1 MLAVVVETKQLA
13 ETVVAS
19 IVGGVGVTVAFSIA
33 IWGVAR
39 FADLSR
45 SERPLAAGAAAA
57 VTVLALM
64 ATAASVVLG
73 IVVMTQQVDPPG
85 RRRP

>member
-1 MLAVVVETKQLA
+1 MLAVVVETKQLV

-45 SERPLAAGAAAA
+45 GERPLAAGGAAA
-57 VTVLALM
+57 VTLLAL
-64 ATAASVVLG
+64 AVTAASVVLG
-73 IVVMTQQVDPPG
+73 IIVMT
-85 RRRP
+85 RK

>member
-1 MLAVVVETKQLA
+1 MTLATLVEGKELL

-19 IVGGVGVTVAFSIA
+19 TVAGIGVTFVFSVA

-45 SERPLAAGAAAA
+45 NERPVAAAA
-57 VTVLALM
+57 AAL
-64 ATAASVVLG
+64 TAAVALLATVAIVVVG
-73 IVVMTQQVDPPG
+73 IVVMTSK
-85 RRRP
+85 

>member
-1 MLAVVVETKQLA
+1 MAVVVETKELI

-19 IVGGVGVTVAFSIA
+19 VIAGVGITVIFSVA

-45 SERPLAAGAAAA
+45 DERPLAAGAAAA
-57 VTVLALM
+57 LAGLALLV
-64 ATAASVVLG
+64 TLAAVVFG
-73 IVVMTQQVDPPG
+73 IVIMSSK
-85 RRRP
+85 

>member
-1 MLAVVVETKQLA
+1 MAVVVETKNLL

-19 IVGGVGVTVAFSIA
+19 TVAGVGITVVFSIA

-45 SERPLAAGAAAA
+45 NERPLAAGAAATLAALAGLGTLAA
-57 VTVLALM
+57 VAF
-64 ATAASVVLG
+64 G
-73 IVVMTQQVDPPG
+73 IVVMSSK
-85 RRRP
+85 

>member
-1 MLAVVVETKQLA
+1 MTLATLVEGKELL

-19 IVGGVGVTVAFSIA
+19 TVAGIGVTFVFSVA

-45 SERPLAAGAAAA
+45 NERPLAAAAAA
-57 VTVLALM
+57 LAAGLALL
-64 ATAASVVLG
+64 ATVAIVVLG
-73 IVVMTQQVDPPG
+73 IVVMTSK
-85 RRRP
+85 

>member
-1 MLAVVVETKQLA
+1 VIAVVVETKELV

-19 IVGGVGVTVAFSIA
+19 LLAGVGMTVVFSVA

-45 SERPLAAGAAAA
+45 NERPLAAGAAATLA
-57 VTVLALM
+57 ALALLVVLAGL
-64 ATAASVVLG
+64 AFG
-73 IVVMTQQVDPPG
+73 IVVMTSK
-85 RRRP
+85 

>member
-1 MLAVVVETKQLA
+1 MSDPMIATIVEGKELAQ
-13 ETVVAS
+13 TVVAS
-19 IVGGVGVTVAFSIA
+19 LIAGVGVTFVFSIA

-57 VTVLALM
+57 LAGLALLGTM
-64 ATAASVVLG
+64 AAVVFG
-73 IVVMTQQVDPPG
+73 IVVMT
-85 RRRP
+85 RK

>member
-1 MLAVVVETKQLA
+1 MAVMVQTKELL

-19 IVGGVGVTVAFSIA
+19 VVAGVGITVIFSVA

-45 SERPLAAGAAAA
+45 NERPLAAGAAATLAGLAGLATLAA
-57 VTVLALM
+57 VAF
-64 ATAASVVLG
+64 G
-73 IVVMTQQVDPPG
+73 IVIMT
-85 RRRP
+85 RK

>member
-1 MLAVVVETKQLA
+1 MAVVVETKELL

-19 IVGGVGVTVAFSIA
+19 VIAGVGITVVFSVA

-45 SERPLAAGAAAA
+45 NERPIAAGAAATLAALAGLVTLAA
-57 VTVLALM
+57 VAF
-64 ATAASVVLG
+64 G
-73 IVVMTQQVDPPG
+73 IVIMSSK
-85 RRRP
+85 